1 MYYYYY
7 HYLGSGNYRSL
18 IVLIPAMILAFIAEI
33 KVKTAYSRYS
43 DVENSRHL
51 TGANAARKMLDAN
64 GLSGVPINVLQ
75 GVEDI
80 KNYFDPRSNTIN
92 LSEAIYQA
100 DSVAAM
106 CIACHEA
113 GHAIQYATNYAP
125 LRIRNGI
132 VPAVNFASKI
142 SWVLIMLGLIFSTS
156 SQYGSILFNIGAL
169 CFASVVLFYLI
180 TLPVELDASR
190 RALSQMSDLGMV
202 NDADYSGSQKV
213 LRAAAMTY
221 VAALATAVVSLLR
234 VLLIRGNN
242 D

>member
-1 MYYYYY
+1 
-7 HYLGSGNYRSL
+7 
-18 IVLIPAMILAFIAEI
+18 
-33 KVKTAYSRYS
+33 
-43 DVENSRHL
+43 
-51 TGANAARKMLDAN
+51 
-64 GLSGVPINVLQ
+64 
-75 GVEDI
+75 
-80 KNYFDPRSNTIN
+80 
-92 LSEAIYQA
+92 
-100 DSVAAM
+100 M